1 MRRRTILV
9 AGLALLILL
18 AGVLILALRQRPSGG
33 DEAQPSSPRPPAARA
48 SSAPPAPPRPVEIG
62 LILGLDGLSDC
73 SRSSALE
80 WVLERMVRTDP
91 ETFESSRGGPIQ
103 VSGYDRPIIPTFERT
118 REIEGNTDIRAVTA
132 DLDLPGRWH
141 GLAVT
146 SLRRSFHE
154 ESDSASIE
162 VRFAEAPER
171 VRDTLV
177 RHGFRLPPVGELRD
191 IEAEGLSMVIGVER
205 IEGGAAL
212 LCAT

>member
-1 MRRRTILV
+1 VKRGAIL
-9 AGLALLILL
+9 AMAAALLVLL
-18 AGVLILALRQRPSGG
+18 AGVLFLSLREQPSGVG
-33 DEAQPSSPRPPAARA
+33 AAQPSPSPPPAAQA
-48 SSAPPAPPRPVEIG
+48 PTAPPAPPRPVEIG

-80 WVLERMVRTDP
+80 WVLEQMVRTDP

-103 VSGYDRPIIPTFERT
+103 VPGYDRPIVPTFERI
-118 REIEGNTDIRAVTA
+118 REVEANSDIRAVTA

-146 SLRRSFHE
+146 GLRRSFHE
-154 ESDSASIE
+154 ESDAASLE
-162 VRFAEAPER
+162 VRFAEPPER
-171 VRDTLV
+171 VREMLV
-177 RHGFRLPPVGELRD
+177 RHGFRLAPVGELRD
-191 IEAEGLSMVIGVER
+191 LEVEGLSMVIGVER